1 MGARGAGAG
10 GAAVGEAGK
19 VVGGCS
25 LWFVSDMGDDKRLE
39 AMRRNPA
46 GDWKI
51 VDMEML
57 CREYGV
63 DCFANRSGGSH
74 YKISHSTQ
82 REILT
87 LPFNGR

>member
-1 MGARGAGAG
+1 
-10 GAAVGEAGK
+10 
-19 VVGGCS
+19 
-25 LWFVSDMGDDKRLE
+25 MGDDKRLE

-51 VDMEML
+51 ADVEML

-74 YKISHSTQ
+74 YRIIHSTQ

-87 LPFNGR
+87 VPFKPPIKAVYIRKLVAFIDAVRTRS